1 MYSLVLVYKLAMVL
15 LLTLLFFVVT
25 ILAFVVAYYIDERL
39 LPQLNS
45 ISKLKIFFLLQLEDL
60 CFLFQLLIFKA
71 LISAGTRVLIIQE
84 PIYIVC
90 SEGRASPY
98 LCSSISLNVEAY
110 LKLESTILMWSVFA
124 ACFAFCSFSNSITV

>member
-39 LPQLNS
+39 LLNS

-60 CFLFQLLIFKA
+60 CLLFQLLIFKA

-110 LKLESTILMWSVFA
+110 LKLESTILM
-124 ACFAFCSFSNSITV
+124 